1 MSIKYIKATPHSH
14 VDGVVKEIYSQIK
27 HDFGAVVEPF
37 LLHSSSPSVLGGVWA
52 ACRETEL
59 ITGVVPRNVKELIAS
74 TISQMNW
81 CPYCVDAHT
90 IMLNAEG
97 EHKVAR
103 LLSTDAASDIA
114 DPKLKAIYEWAS
126 STRSPQSDIILAPP
140 FSVQEA
146 PEMIGMAVFYH
157 YINKMV
163 SVFLSETPLPLN
175 VSWMKLVMKRF
186 AGWYFSLSARR
197 VKSYGDSL
205 KFIPDARLPEDMGW
219 AEGSSPIS
227 KAFAGFAAVVNE
239 IGAEILPE
247 EVRQCVQEYIH
258 SWNGEHPEMNRH
270 WVDQAAQGLNNEIKG
285 IARLVL
291 TASIAPY
298 QVDEQMIVSFRN
310 AFSTD
315 DALLG
320 ALAWGSF
327 AVAKKIGRWLYE
339 PFTNFVSQRDAAVG
353 QIFPCAPN
361 LL

>member
-1 MSIKYIKATPHSH
+1 
-14 VDGVVKEIYSQIK
+14 V
-27 HDFGAVVEPF
+27 
-37 LLHSSSPSVLGGVWA
+37 
-52 ACRETEL
+52 
-59 ITGVVPRNVKELIAS
+59 
-74 TISQMNW
+74 
-81 CPYCVDAHT
+81 
-90 IMLNAEG
+90 
-97 EHKVAR
+97 
-103 LLSTDAASDIA
+103 
-114 DPKLKAIYEWAS
+114 
-126 STRSPQSDIILAPP
+126 
-140 FSVQEA
+140 
-146 PEMIGMAVFYH
+146 
-157 YINKMV
+157 
-163 SVFLSETPLPLN
+163 
-175 VSWMKLVMKRF
+175 
-186 AGWYFSLSARR
+186 
-197 VKSYGDSL
+197 
-205 KFIPDARLPEDMGW
+205 PEDMGW